1 MSFLSIRTNLGT
13 SHLHRAASEE
23 KDEKGNSVN
32 KLHFKKIIVC
42 FSLVNCETDGL
53 GYLSCEENG
62 ESGFSLYA
70 AQRPQIF
77 PPTIGVSLVLFL
89 KPVRTG
95 YNFEKTSCFAIADGA
110 LSSPSFAD
118 QMKNCATYKLLS
130 PVERQVSF
138 FFKCSQ

>member
-23 KDEKGNSVN
+23 KDEKGNSV
-32 KLHFKKIIVC
+32 KKIIVC

-95 YNFEKTSCFAIADGA
+95 YNFEKTRFAIADGA

-130 PVERQVSF
+130 PVERQVSL